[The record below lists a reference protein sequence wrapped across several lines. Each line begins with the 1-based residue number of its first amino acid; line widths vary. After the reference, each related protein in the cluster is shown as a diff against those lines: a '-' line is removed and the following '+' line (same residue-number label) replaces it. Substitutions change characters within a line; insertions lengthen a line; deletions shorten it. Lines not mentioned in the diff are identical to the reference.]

1 MVFHNTTSFYYT
13 LTDHLGSIDALC
25 DENGS
30 VVERYS
36 YDACSVKLSFC
47 EQSETKAIVE
57 LIPSSEANREGNRR
71 NPSDWTL
78 ADIRTS
84 FITNRGF
91 TGHEHLD
98 KFGLI
103 NANARM
109 YEPLT
114 GKFLAPDPY
123 VQAPDYSQSFNRY
136 TYCWNNPVKYSD
148 PSGEII
154 LPLLFT
160 DFGYEIQ
167 KYISPVAV
175 KINIGVEGVEN
186 FHIGI
191 EVSIGVP
198 KASPISYRYHWGS
211 MYYSDS
217 YYDDGVSGHV
227 STNGREITYLG
238 FFSLSSTQ
246 YHSKSS
252 DGTSTSQTVGRVMVG
267 NPLFNLKYQNDWHPE
282 WMNKLAIGFDLYDG
296 GDRYR
301 SAAMQINA
309 GPFKAG
315 FNLFTGDPGLDGEYR
330 ESLPGKGIHA
340 GKDVYVSGNANKYR
354 RGVAYYGFGP
364 IRFSRNSEMI
374 RHGIQNKFA
383 HDWIQ
388 EGRASHFQVLNVF
401 PTFFL
406 YYGTGYGSGLW

>member
-36 YDACSVKLSFC
+36 YDVW
-47 EQSETKAIVE
+47 
-57 LIPSSEANREGNRR
+57 GNRR

-78 ADIRTS
+78 ADARTAW
-84 FITNRGF
+84 TTTPGF
-91 TGHEHLD
+91 TGHVQRNTVFESKVHQKQNIEPIPKTKEIGKHLD
-98 KFGLI
+98 KFGII

-154 LPLLFT
+154 LPLYFVFFT
-160 DFGYEIQ
+160 ETGYDLQKYVLPMAVKVDVGFGNNQGVGIRTSVGAPQALPKSARVHGSAGYWWKNGEIPEGWMFTYGYELG
-167 KYISPVAV
+167 ISPFIIVGSTKYVTPGSPEFNQRTGHAR
-175 KINIGVEGVEN
+175 
-186 FHIGI
+186 IGI
-191 EVSIGVP
+191 P
-198 KASPISYRYHWGS
+198 
-211 MYYSDS
+211 
-217 YYDDGVSGHV
+217 
-227 STNGREITYLG
+227 G
-238 FFSLSSTQ
+238 F
-246 YHSKSS
+246 
-252 DGTSTSQTVGRVMVG
+252 
-267 NPLFNLKYQNDWHPE
+267 NIKYENDWFFGLP
-282 WMNKLAIGFDLYDG
+282 IGDG

-301 SAAMQINA
+301 TA
-309 GPFKAG
+309 GAKIQVGIFSIG
-315 FNLFTGDPGLDGEYR
+315 VNLFTGDPGLDGEDR
-330 ESLPGKGIHA
+330 PSESGTGIHK
-340 GKDVYVSGNANKYR
+340 GKFVYSGGNANKYR

-364 IRFSRNSEMI
+364 IRLSRNSEMI

-388 EGRASHFQVLNVF
+388 EGRAKHFQVLNVF